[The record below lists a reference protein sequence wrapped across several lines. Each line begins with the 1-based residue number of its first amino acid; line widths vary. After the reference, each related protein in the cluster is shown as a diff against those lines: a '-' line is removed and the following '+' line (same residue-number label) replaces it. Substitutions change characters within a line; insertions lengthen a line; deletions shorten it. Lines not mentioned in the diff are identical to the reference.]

1 MKIKNSSFCI
11 MCFLFP
17 IVFNG
22 QIRLAELVQPSEKA
36 KQSSN
41 ALFFVEFWATWC
53 GPCINASKYLS
64 VLQKQYPDNFYVI
77 SLSKEN
83 PEVVKKFLEKHK
95 TDLAVAIDFEG
106 ESFEKYNITSLPHG
120 VLLNANGDVLWK
132 GHPAELKTYHL
143 TNFLNQNTRRI
154 QFKKMFKVERRLES
168 VAEIVY
174 HPKKDFEFLELSH
187 DEVFEIQVIH
197 NDSYVEVKGDLQDI
211 FAYVFKVNKAQIVI
225 DPELNKYYHMYF
237 KKGRTVFENMSQTIF
252 KSFDLILNTAVIK
265 GDAIVMTLDNPRFW
279 ETNQINWG
287 SDTSKYLIG
296 DSQIQADNVTLN
308 ALKYKLSLLLK
319 IPIVIDPVYKDIQE
333 HDWQIHYKYFDL
345 MQSDLRDNY
354 GIGVD
359 RKVCDYLQYTIT
371 RKEL

>member
-1 MKIKNSSFCI
+1 

-143 TNFLNQNTRRI
+143 TNFLNQNIRRI